1 MQMQVRYVV
10 VNEQEWFGVAMG
22 EREEEEA
29 EVPSNPFKGI
39 KLTRLVVDSR
49 RLVVETN
56 DTNGPAQMM
65 RLRSYDFR

>member
-1 MQMQVRYVV
+1 
-10 VNEQEWFGVAMG
+10 MG

-39 KLTRLVVDSR
+39 GLT

-56 DTNGPAQMM
+56 DTNGPAQVV